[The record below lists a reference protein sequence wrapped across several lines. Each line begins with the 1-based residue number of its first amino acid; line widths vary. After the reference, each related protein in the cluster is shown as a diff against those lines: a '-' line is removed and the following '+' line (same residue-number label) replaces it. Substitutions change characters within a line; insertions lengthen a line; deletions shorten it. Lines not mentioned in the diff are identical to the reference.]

1 MIERHYDEEALISL
15 LESRREATD
24 THLPSCPP
32 CTGKLTSFRTIAASL
47 RDADV
52 WDKREIRT
60 EAVPA
65 TIATLRAF
73 ADRMADEDTRAEAV
87 LTELLAGPRET
98 WMPRLQERPEWRT
111 AGVARKLIE
120 AATRAIDTMP
130 PDAVE
135 LTALATEVADHLDV
149 AAYPRTTVA
158 QLRGA
163 AWRDRAY
170 AFYYTGR
177 FSDADAAI
185 FVSER
190 HLSACSVN
198 EYETAR
204 LGIVKA
210 LVFRAFEKFDA
221 ATDAARASAESFERF
236 SHIEKIASA
245 RLAEVHLLFSRLEF
259 ARAETILQSLARLL
273 ADRRES
279 DTYARVLMSLAL
291 SQRKL
296 GRFEEAIRTYESA
309 ALLFEEMDVPTECA
323 RIRWSIALILADA
336 GRLSD
341 AYERLCLTLPE
352 MQRLGMTSEAAYMA
366 LDIAE
371 LLLAERR
378 YEEVEQV
385 CRTAMAVFENTG
397 VAYTAR
403 AMTALAYIK
412 EAAAERRATSVLVR
426 NVRDYIRRL
435 PAQPTL
441 LFAPPPFE

>member
-32 CTGKLTSFRTIAASL
+32 CNGKLQSFRSISGAL

-73 ADRMADEDTRAEAV
+73 ADRMSDEDTRAETI
-87 LTELLAGPRET
+87 LTELLAGSRET
-98 WMPRLQERPEWRT
+98 WMARLQEHREWRT

-135 LTALATEVADHLDV
+135 MTALATEVADHLDQ
-149 AAYPRTTVA
+149 AQFPSDTIPR
-158 QLRGA
+158 LRGA
-163 AWRDRAY
+163 AWRERAY
-170 AFYYTGR
+170 ALYYTGA
-177 FSDADAAI
+177 FTAAESAI
-185 FVSER
+185 FTSER
-190 HLSACSVN
+190 HFSCCAVN
-198 EYETAR
+198 EYEMAR

-210 LVFRAFEKFDA
+210 LAFRAFEKFDA
-221 ATDAARASAESFERF
+221 ATDAARESAEIFERF
-236 SHIEKIASA
+236 SHVEKIASA
-245 RLAEVHLLFSRLEF
+245 RLAEVHLLFSRQQF
-259 ARAETILQSLARLL
+259 GRAEAILHSLARLL
-273 ADRRES
+273 ADRPET
-279 DTYARVLMSLAL
+279 DTYARVLLSLAH

-296 GRFEEAIRTYESA
+296 GRFEEAIGNYESA
-309 ALLFEEMDVPTECA
+309 ALLFEEMDVPTERV
-323 RIRWSIALILADA
+323 RIRWNIAVTLADA

-352 MQRLGMTSEAAYMA
+352 MERLGMTSEAAYMA

-378 YEEVEQV
+378 YVEVEQI
-385 CRTAMAVFENTG
+385 CRKAMAIFENTG
-397 VAYTAR
+397 VAYTPR
-403 AMTALAYIK
+403 AMTALAYMK
-412 EAAAERRATSVLVR
+412 EAAAERRATAVLVR
-426 NVRDYIRRL
+426 DVRDYIRRL

-441 LFAPPPFE
+441 LFAPQPFD